1 MARGGGY
8 YPCCQSKHD
17 AILEVFGV
25 EEGNGLSPFAGDI
38 NTPEELLSLVKDFF
52 RPPKRD

>member
-17 AILEVFGV
+17 AILKVFGV

-38 NTPEELLSLVKDFF
+38 NTLEELLSLVKDFF
-52 RPPKRD
+52 HPPKRD